1 MIVMKQTLIDIVM
14 PMVDSPDEVNV
25 TERVSGDTCMLELKV
40 AKDDLGKV
48 IGRQGKVAK
57 SIRVLMRA
65 AAARENKRVIVDI
78 VK

>member
-1 MIVMKQTLIDIVM
+1 MKQTLIDIVM
-14 PMVDSPDEVNV
+14 PIVDSPDDVSV

-57 SIRVLMRA
+57 NIRVLMRA
-65 AAARENKRVIVDI
+65 AAARQNKRVIVDI

>member
-14 PMVDSPDEVNV
+14 PIVDSPDDVSV

-57 SIRVLMRA
+57 NIRVLMRA
-65 AAARENKRVIVDI
+65 AAARQNKRVIVDI

>member
-1 MIVMKQTLIDIVM
+1 MKQTLIDIVS
-14 PMVDSPDEVNV
+14 PMVDSPDEVSV
-25 TERVSGDTCMLELKV
+25 TEKVSGDTCILELKV

-57 SIRVLMRA
+57 NIRILMRA
-65 AAARENKRVIVDI
+65 AAARQDKRVIVDI

>member
-25 TERVSGDTCMLELKV
+25 TERVSGDTYILELKV

-57 SIRVLMRA
+57 NIRILMRA
-65 AAARENKRVIVDI
+65 AAARQDKRVIVDI

>member
-1 MIVMKQTLIDIVM
+1 MKQTLIDIVM
-14 PMVDSPDEVNV
+14 PMVDSPDEVSV
-25 TERVSGDTCMLELKV
+25 TEKVSGDTCILELKV

-57 SIRVLMRA
+57 NIRILMRA
-65 AAARENKRVIVDI
+65 AAARQEKRVIVDI

>member
-1 MIVMKQTLIDIVM
+1 MKQTLIDIVM
-14 PMVDSPDEVNV
+14 PIVDSADEVSV

>member
-1 MIVMKQTLIDIVM
+1 MKQTLIDIVM
-14 PMVDSPDEVNV
+14 PIVDSPDEVSV
-25 TERVSGDTCMLELKV
+25 TEKVSGDTCMLELKV

-65 AAARENKRVIVDI
+65 AAARQNKRVIVDI

>member
-1 MIVMKQTLIDIVM
+1 MKQTLIDIVM
-14 PMVDSPDEVNV
+14 PMVDSPDEVSV

>member
-1 MIVMKQTLIDIVM
+1 MKQTLIDIVM

-57 SIRVLMRA
+57 NIRVLMRA

>member
-1 MIVMKQTLIDIVM
+1 MKQTLIDIVM
-14 PMVDSPDEVNV
+14 PIVDSPDEVSV
-25 TERVSGDTCMLELKV
+25 TEKVSGDTCILELKV

-57 SIRVLMRA
+57 SIRTLMRA
-65 AAARENKRVIVDI
+65 AAARQEKRVIVDI

>member
-1 MIVMKQTLIDIVM
+1 MKQTLIDIVM
-14 PMVDSPDEVNV
+14 PIVDSPDEVSV

-40 AKDDLGKV
+40 SKDDLGKV

-57 SIRVLMRA
+57 NIRVLMRA
-65 AAARENKRVIVDI
+65 AAARQNKRVIVDI

>member
-1 MIVMKQTLIDIVM
+1 MKQTLIDIVM

>member
-1 MIVMKQTLIDIVM
+1 MKQTLIDIVM
-14 PMVDSPDEVNV
+14 PMVDSPDEVSV

-57 SIRVLMRA
+57 NIRVLMRA
-65 AAARENKRVIVDI
+65 AAARQNKRVIVDI

>member
-1 MIVMKQTLIDIVM
+1 MKQTLIDMVM
-14 PMVDSPDEVNV
+14 PIVDSPNEVSV
-25 TERVSGDTCMLELKV
+25 TEKVSGDTSILELKV

-57 SIRVLMRA
+57 NIRVLMRA
-65 AAARENKRVIVDI
+65 AAARQDKRVIVDI